1 MSSKKTIKINTEFFN
16 MGGSSDKTRK
26 NREKRQ
32 KIAKAPLI
40 NPNVIKRRLLDRIK
54 EHKNNEHKAHQDFKT
69 EQSET
74 TKPSNES
81 SPEIG
86 AFTDEFMDSINYL
99 SSLSKQRKELDS
111 KENYE
116 KMIKERREN
125 FLKKTVKNPANYQYQ
140 NLTGGYNANTNTNT
154 NYGMNGRWG
163 GGGSGGGN
171 GGGSGSTSYAQ
182 PYVQLELPEELK
194 SSLIPVHKFN
204 PTVENKPEI
213 KINTHVIPEDM
224 PYGCLKGGSKPTYR
238 AWNATRKHYEPS
250 LSGGTTSSPP
260 QQMTTTFKEPANSQF
275 IMELNERERKLRL
288 LQQKMK
294 ERQENEKNQRLLT
307 TQHLIKPVESQAY
320 SYTAMQKPAV
330 QCMPEHMPKNELQ
343 DLVDDYVEEPIKRI
357 KKTIRR
363 KYTLGK
369 SPMKKNVGILIK
381 DRNTRKRVIQAHKE
395 LKKRPLNEV
404 KNYLRDHGLIKVGS
418 GAPNDVVR
426 KIYESS
432 VLAGDITNNNKDV
445 LMHNFLQDTQ
455 L

>member
-16 MGGSSDKTRK
+16 MGGSGDKTRK

-32 KIAKAPLI
+32 KITKAPLI

-54 EHKNNEHKAHQDFKT
+54 EHKNNQHKAHQVFKT

-74 TKPSNES
+74 TKPANKS

-125 FLKKTVKNPANYQYQ
+125 FLKKTVKNHANYQ
-140 NLTGGYNANTNTNT
+140 NLTDGYNANANTK
-154 NYGMNGRWG
+154 YGMNSGGG
-163 GGGSGGGN
+163 GGGSGN
-171 GGGSGSTSYAQ
+171 TSYAH

-204 PTVENKPEI
+204 PIVENKPEI
-213 KINTHVIPEDM
+213 KINTHVIPDDM

-238 AWNATRKHYEPS
+238 AWNATTRKHYEPS
-250 LSGGTTSSPP
+250 LSSGTTSYPS
-260 QQMTTTFKEPANSQF
+260 QQMTTTFKEPSNSQL

-288 LQQKMK
+288 LQQKMR

-307 TQHLIKPVESQAY
+307 TQHLIKPAESQAY
-320 SYTAMQKPAV
+320 SYAAMQKPAV
-330 QCMPEHMPKNELQ
+330 QPTPEHMPKNELQ
-343 DLVDDYVEEPIKRI
+343 DLVDDYIEEPIKRI

-432 VLAGDITNNNKDV
+432 VLAGDITNNNTDV

-455 L
+455 I